1 MTDPQPVTYPSGALM
16 RFRNPEDVGL
26 SMGGRVVSR
35 LAPQAD
41 FEGGYLVVC
50 HYVVP
55 DFNVEHEYK
64 EGLIYSTKAVI
75 ARRLAA
81 GHTHQDIALT
91 YGMTVEEVQYLSP
104 KE

>member
-1 MTDPQPVTYPSGALM
+1 MTDPQPAHYPSGALM

-35 LAPQAD
+35 LAPEAD

-55 DFNVEHEYK
+55 DYNVEREFK
-64 EGLIYSTKAVI
+64 DSAIYPIKPII

-91 YGMTVEEVQYLSP
+91 YGMTVEDVQYLSP